1 MVKRSSIGSIV
12 RKRLSDIKTSLPQ
25 LKPSIDIEMGN
36 RSTKNCV
43 DDLIKFPFS
52 SFIIQLFFF
61 LNWYNSKIIEMT
73 GMELK
78 KLRVGVQRVQL
89 QNWNLAQSNSHMLAE
104 LHLNKEKVKALQH
117 ELICKDAVLKA
128 KSLDLKEAVLK
139 AGKKRDVKDKETGV
153 GDSVP
158 NADINPSKINRKPH
172 ASKSRSMGSS
182 AASQQAAEKGST
194 ENKRHCLR
202 RQSASPRMQQQ
213 EPAKRVSEF
222 EDIARQYDS
231 LARAQEEDLAPPLEH
246 KSCCSKRTSLGRPLR
261 RAAGRV
267 QSYKQV
273 PLNVKMR
280 RSD

>member
-43 DDLIKFPFS
+43 DDLIKEN
-52 SFIIQLFFF
+52 IALVKLIQDR
-61 LNWYNSKIIEMT
+61 NKIIEMT

-117 ELICKDAVLKA
+117 ELLCKDAVLKA
-128 KSLDLKEAVLK
+128 KSLDLKEAVLN

-158 NADINPSKINRKPH
+158 NADINPSKINRKLH

-222 EDIARQYDS
+222 EDIVRQYDS
-231 LARAQEEDLAPPLEH
+231 LARAQEEDRAPPLEH

>member
-43 DDLIKFPFS
+43 DDLIKEN
-52 SFIIQLFFF
+52 IALVKLIQDR
-61 LNWYNSKIIEMT
+61 NKIIEMT

-117 ELICKDAVLKA
+117 ELVCKDAVLKA

-158 NADINPSKINRKPH
+158 NADINPSKINRKLQ
-172 ASKSRSMGSS
+172 ASKSRPMGSS

>member
-43 DDLIKFPFS
+43 DDLIKEN
-52 SFIIQLFFF
+52 IALVKLIQDR
-61 LNWYNSKIIEMT
+61 NKIIEMT

-89 QNWNLAQSNSHMLAE
+89 QNWNLAQSNTHMLAE

-117 ELICKDAVLKA
+117 ELVCKDAVLKA

-158 NADINPSKINRKPH
+158 NADINPSKINRKLQ
-172 ASKSRSMGSS
+172 ASKSRC
-182 AASQQAAEKGST
+182 K
-194 ENKRHCLR
+194 C
-202 RQSASPRMQQQ
+202 
-213 EPAKRVSEF
+213 
-222 EDIARQYDS
+222 
-231 LARAQEEDLAPPLEH
+231 
-246 KSCCSKRTSLGRPLR
+246 
-261 RAAGRV
+261 
-267 QSYKQV
+267 
-273 PLNVKMR
+273 
-280 RSD
+280 

>member
-12 RKRLSDIKTSLPQ
+12 KKRLSDIKTSLPQ

-43 DDLIKFPFS
+43 DDLIKEN
-52 SFIIQLFFF
+52 IALVKLIQDR
-61 LNWYNSKIIEMT
+61 NKIIEMT

-89 QNWNLAQSNSHMLAE
+89 QNWNLAQSNTHMLAE

-117 ELICKDAVLKA
+117 ELVCKDAVLKA

-158 NADINPSKINRKPH
+158 NADMNPSKINRKLQ
-172 ASKSRSMGSS
+172 ASRSRSMGSS